1 MSGTQE
7 LQKVLD
13 LFEAR
18 IAAVENKVGG
28 APPPPPPA
36 ASTSG
41 GAAPQVAAFDA
52 YTAASLEPF
61 VAACAA
67 LGALEAAQCGTTVTQ
82 AWAAMRGFIVAASV
96 SKKPSNFP
104 GDCMGLVKPCQAAM
118 QQASKDI
125 SRGDW
130 EWHQKTI
137 SEGVQCC
144 SWLVTSPGP
153 KDVVEAYVGGQDFW
167 ANKIRVK
174 YKKTDPKHVAFC
186 DTFKTL
192 MVELMAYVKEHH
204 FRGVTFN
211 AKGGDISK
219 APVAS
224 TPPQASAAPAAAP
237 AAKAGLASAL
247 AGLQRA
253 NDLQSKGL
261 KKVSKDQQTW
271 RKEFS
276 GSAPAVVAK
285 KAPVARKQTVTKGAP
300 SKKLLGKKW
309 LVENYSKSDGVI
321 TIDVGPEGL
330 KCTVYIACCY
340 EATLVINGKCNGV
353 VLDASQKCQ
362 VVFDSVIAAFE
373 VINCKSVKVQCKG
386 LCPSVA
392 IDKTDGMLTYLSKE
406 TLAVTSFLTSKSS
419 DMQVSFPNE
428 SGDMVEA
435 PIPEQFRHTA
445 SLVGGKPVLSTGV
458 SELYSH

>member
-18 IAAVENKVGG
+18 IAAVESKVGG
-28 APPPPPPA
+28 VPPPPA
-36 ASTSG
+36 TGG

-52 YTAASLEPF
+52 YTAAALEPF

-67 LGALEAAQCGTTVTQ
+67 LGAPEATQCGVNVTQ
-82 AWAAMRGFIVAASV
+82 AWAAMRGFIVAASL
-96 SKKPSNFP
+96 SKKPANFP
-104 GDCMGLVKPCQAAM
+104 GDCMNLVKPCQAAM
-118 QQASKDI
+118 QQAAQDVA
-125 SRGDW
+125 RGDW
-130 EWHQKTI
+130 EWHQKTV

-153 KDVVEAYVGGQDFW
+153 KDVVESYVGGQDFW

-192 MVELMAYVKEHH
+192 MVELMSYVKEHH
-204 FRGVTFN
+204 FRGVAFN
-211 AKGGDISK
+211 PRGGDISK

-224 TPPQASAAPAAAP
+224 APAASAP
-237 AAKAGLASAL
+237 TPAATSSAKAGLASAL
-247 AGLQRA
+247 ASLQTA

-276 GSAPAVVAK
+276 GTSAPIVTK
-285 KAPVARKQTVTKGAP
+285 KATPVRKQTVTKGPP

-309 LVENYSKSDGVI
+309 LVQNYSKSDGVI
-321 TIDVGPEGL
+321 TIDVGPEGP

-445 SLVGGKPVLSTGV
+445 SLVGGKPVLSTDV